1 MPLGGG
7 LITVLASPFGV
18 AAKEAA
24 GVGVALAEEV
34 KNEVD
39 KALAKPYPL
48 LKHVRRILEEA
59 FRSQMLFEVGEGLS
73 LITCRKGPGE
83 YTLAVS
89 NNTWRQQA
97 LKVVSH
103 CGRIESIREL
113 AVDQSEKGAVG
124 YLPKGL
130 EKMNL
135 GVSNEENI
143 AGGDIRIFAVQVSE
157 ENVEEIAHVVPLV
170 RPHGRALLLREPRS
184 IKEEVLARPCFFEH
198 FDSVVVDWRYLRGRE
213 KEELQRES
221 GWIDLQG
228 LKLFIDLS
236 SGINLYP
243 DLRLVD
249 NIREDYLA
257 SLAAIEEVM
266 GKMEALSAQDLI
278 LSLHRYPENNFTEE
292 QSWQSFERTLRHL
305 CERAMRRE
313 VSVHLRLR
321 VSTPPE
327 NLKKAVEF
335 VGRVGAAN
343 LRLAPSTAFILAKK
357 TDLQEATRLLE
368 GQVGL
373 WLVDTPQLDIAGK
386 VWNGNGLIRGY
397 PDRQSLTK
405 ILAIAPQA
413 PLVLD
418 VVYKNHDEEYLDAK
432 FLQEIL
438 TAQGA

>member
-1 MPLGGG
+1 
-7 LITVLASPFGV
+7 
-18 AAKEAA
+18 
-24 GVGVALAEEV
+24 
-34 KNEVD
+34 
-39 KALAKPYPL
+39 
-48 LKHVRRILEEA
+48 
-59 FRSQMLFEVGEGLS
+59 
-73 LITCRKGPGE
+73 
-83 YTLAVS
+83 
-89 NNTWRQQA
+89 
-97 LKVVSH
+97 
-103 CGRIESIREL
+103 
-113 AVDQSEKGAVG
+113 
-124 YLPKGL
+124 
-130 EKMNL
+130 
-135 GVSNEENI
+135 
-143 AGGDIRIFAVQVSE
+143 
-157 ENVEEIAHVVPLV
+157 
-170 RPHGRALLLREPRS
+170 
-184 IKEEVLARPCFFEH
+184 
-198 FDSVVVDWRYLRGRE
+198 
-213 KEELQRES
+213 
-221 GWIDLQG
+221 
-228 LKLFIDLS
+228 
-236 SGINLYP
+236 
-243 DLRLVD
+243 
-249 NIREDYLA
+249 
-257 SLAAIEEVM
+257 
-266 GKMEALSAQDLI
+266 
-278 LSLHRYPENNFTEE
+278 
-292 QSWQSFERTLRHL
+292 L

>member
-1 MPLGGG
+1 
-7 LITVLASPFGV
+7 
-18 AAKEAA
+18 
-24 GVGVALAEEV
+24 
-34 KNEVD
+34 
-39 KALAKPYPL
+39 
-48 LKHVRRILEEA
+48 
-59 FRSQMLFEVGEGLS
+59 
-73 LITCRKGPGE
+73 
-83 YTLAVS
+83 
-89 NNTWRQQA
+89 
-97 LKVVSH
+97 
-103 CGRIESIREL
+103 
-113 AVDQSEKGAVG
+113 
-124 YLPKGL
+124 
-130 EKMNL
+130 
-135 GVSNEENI
+135 
-143 AGGDIRIFAVQVSE
+143 
-157 ENVEEIAHVVPLV
+157 
-170 RPHGRALLLREPRS
+170 
-184 IKEEVLARPCFFEH
+184 
-198 FDSVVVDWRYLRGRE
+198 VVVDWRYLRGRE